1 MLNTKNLETMKDLLI
16 KFASPE
22 VLSKAL
28 NQYLNEIEPNLD
40 DNNVLNQFYVM
51 DNTESNFQLL
61 VNEFEINTYKQIELT
76 YNCTCEYDNFIQ
88 PMKYLTKDNRMIWI
102 IRSLSKKTYYKMI
115 NNNRDEIIAEL
126 LKHYVYINWNEA
138 IIDILEGD
146 TIND

>member
-1 MLNTKNLETMKDLLI
+1 MLNTKNLETIKDLLI
-16 KFASPE
+16 KYASAE
-22 VLSKAL
+22 VLAKAIL
-28 NQYLNEIEPNLD
+28 QYMDDIEPNLD

-61 VNEFEINTYKQIELT
+61 MNEFEINTYKQIELT

-88 PMKYLTKDNRMIWI
+88 PMKYLTKDNKYIWI
-102 IRSLSKKTYYKMI
+102 IRGLSKKYYYKII
-115 NNNRDEIIAEL
+115 NNNRNKIIAEL

-146 TIND
+146 IIND